1 MAEHETEE
9 EQIEALKRW
18 WAEFGNRIML
28 VLALVICSYG
38 GWQYVDQQQRERAEI
53 ASNDYSDMLDILDQQ
68 PLGTALETAVGEQ
81 IVNAAQDLKS
91 QHENSGY
98 AHLGALAAARV
109 AVEQGD
115 LDTAAAELQWALE
128 HNPDTIKERVVR
140 LRLARVEAARGNF
153 DAALALVQGID
164 PGALKSLYE
173 EAKGDFYA
181 QQGNAAAALTAYQ
194 AAVESNDSRDN
205 VIASVLQ
212 MKLDQVTVSSEP
224 SMPADEGSETL
235 EIPAGA
241 SDDAA
246 PSAAAD
252 DAESTP

>member
-28 VLALVICSYG
+28 VLALAICSYG

-53 ASNDYSDMLDILDQQ
+53 ASNDDSDMLDILDQQ

-81 IVNAAQDLKS
+81 ILNAAQDLKS

-115 LDTAAAELQWALE
+115 LDAAAAELQWALE
-128 HNPDTIKERVVR
+128 HNPDKIKERVVR

-181 QQGNAAAALTAYQ
+181 QQGNAAAALTAYE
-194 AAVESNDSRDN
+194 AAVVSNDSRDN

>member
-28 VLALVICSYG
+28 VLALVACSYG

-115 LDTAAAELQWALE
+115 LDAAAAELQWALE
-128 HNPDTIKERVVR
+128 HNPDKIKERVVR

-181 QQGNAAAALTAYQ
+181 QQGNAGAALTAYE
-194 AAVESNDSRDN
+194 AAVVSNDSRDN

-212 MKLDQVTVSSEP
+212 MKLDQVTVNSAP
-224 SMPADEGSETL
+224 SMPADEGSQTL
-235 EIPAGA
+235 EVVAGA

-246 PSAAAD
+246 SGAAED
-252 DAESTP
+252 DTESTP

>member
-1 MAEHETEE
+1 VAEHETEE

-18 WAEFGNRIML
+18 WAEFGNRVML
-28 VLALVICSYG
+28 VLGLVVCSYG

-128 HNPDTIKERVVR
+128 HNPDKIKERVVR

-181 QQGNAAAALTAYQ
+181 QQGNAAAALTAYE

-212 MKLDQVTVSSEP
+212 MKLDQVTVNSTP
-224 SMPADEGSETL
+224 PMPADETAETL
-235 EIPAGA
+235 EGAAGA
-241 SDDAA
+241 SD
-246 PSAAAD
+246 AAASGAAED

>member
-18 WAEFGNRIML
+18 WAEFGNRIMS
-28 VLALVICSYG
+28 VLALVVCSYG
-38 GWQYVDQQQRERAEI
+38 GWQYVDQQQRERADI
-53 ASNDYSDMLDILDQQ
+53 ASHDYSDMLDILDQQ

-115 LDTAAAELQWALE
+115 LDAAAAELQWALE
-128 HNPDTIKERVVR
+128 HNPDKIKERVVR

-153 DAALALVQGID
+153 DTALALVQGID

-181 QQGNAAAALTAYQ
+181 QQGNAAAALTAYE
-194 AAVESNDSRDN
+194 AAVASNDSRDN

-212 MKLDQVTVSSEP
+212 MKLDQVTVNSAP
-224 SMPADEGSETL
+224 SMPADEGSQTL
-235 EIPAGA
+235 EVVAGA

-246 PSAAAD
+246 SGAAED

>member
-28 VLALVICSYG
+28 VLALVACSYG

>member
-28 VLALVICSYG
+28 VLALVVCSYG
-38 GWQYVDQQQRERAEI
+38 GWQYVDQQQRERADI
-53 ASNDYSDMLDILDQQ
+53 ASHDYSDMLDILDQQ

-91 QHENSGY
+91 HHKNSGY
-98 AHLGALAAARV
+98 ALLGALAAARV

>member
-1 MAEHETEE
+1 M
-9 EQIEALKRW
+9 
-18 WAEFGNRIML
+18 
-28 VLALVICSYG
+28 
-38 GWQYVDQQQRERAEI
+38 
-53 ASNDYSDMLDILDQQ
+53 
-68 PLGTALETAVGEQ
+68 
-81 IVNAAQDLKS
+81 NAAQDLKS